1 MGIIIFLLF
10 ISLSCL
16 LYNVLTLDDGSK
28 TGITQRLNYIKNRA
42 TDNMP
47 EDELSTS
54 FKERVVKPVLEGA
67 GKAVLRLAPRDDCEL
82 GE

>member
-28 TGITQRLNYIKNRA
+28 TGITQRLNYIKNRQQIICRKM
-42 TDNMP
+42 NSVHHLKSGL
-47 EDELSTS
+47 LSQCWKGRQGCAQACS
-54 FKERVVKPVLEGA
+54 KR
-67 GKAVLRLAPRDDCEL
+67 
-82 GE
+82 